1 MAPVGTVDEVVA
13 RLEQLESELPVS
25 DGVHWFNRL
34 YLEVT
39 LAVRD
44 YLKQH
49 TLKAP
54 PFLER
59 LDITSGTHIS
69 RPPTALPLTRR
80 GWLRRGRRCLTRAT
94 ISESRRSS
102 SRWRE

>member
-13 RLEQLESELPVS
+13 RLERLEAELPVS

-44 YLKQH
+44 DVKQH
-49 TLKAP
+49 RLKAP

-59 LDITSGTHIS
+59 LDIYFGN
-69 RPPTALPLTRR
+69 A
-80 GWLRRGRRCLTRAT
+80 
-94 ISESRRSS
+94 
-102 SRWRE
+102 